1 MIKRNILIS
10 ITTLENKSEE
20 TILELKSTNNRS
32 EIVLEPRLT
41 KLVLSIDELKE
52 AIKAVEE
59 FSIENPSDDQMKQ
72 VAMVENSMQVEIGV
86 DEELPF

>member
-41 KLVLSIDELKE
+41 KLVLSIDEIKE
-52 AIKAVEE
+52 AIEAVEE
-59 FSIENPSDDQMKQ
+59 FSIANPSDDQMKQ

>member
-32 EIVLEPRLT
+32 EIVLEPRLM
-41 KLVLSIDELKE
+41 KLVLSLDELKE
-52 AIKAVEE
+52 AINAVEE
-59 FSIENPSDDQMKQ
+59 FSIKNPSDDQMKQ

>member
-20 TILELKSTNNRS
+20 TVLELKSTNNRS

-41 KLVLSIDELKE
+41 KLVLSTEELKE
-52 AIKAVEE
+52 AIRAVEE
-59 FSIENPSDDQMKQ
+59 FSIANPSDDQMKQ

-86 DEELPF
+86 DDEMPF

>member
-32 EIVLEPRLT
+32 EIVLEPRLM
-41 KLVLSIDELKE
+41 KLVLSLDELKE
-52 AIKAVEE
+52 AINAVEE

-72 VAMVENSMQVEIGV
+72 VAMVENSMQVEISV